1 MSVMARAEALANA
14 GREGEAHA
22 LVAAAVAAG
31 DSEALMATA
40 AWKLFGVDGPR
51 DPAAAKALLT
61 RAADGG
67 HLPALTLLAR
77 INGNS
82 ACGPVDWDAA
92 TALLARAAA
101 EDAHSAA
108 EFALVR
114 NLDRPLPA
122 PEHLS
127 DSPDV
132 VRFAGLLTAA
142 ECDWLILAAEP
153 MIAPS
158 FVVDPRTGQPV
169 ADPVRRAGAA
179 SFGPLE
185 EDLAIRAIG
194 LRIAAAS
201 GTRIENV
208 EALAVLRYHPG
219 DEYRPHL
226 DTVPGLANQ
235 RAVTVLTYLNDGFDG
250 GATVFTETGLRV
262 EPRRGDA
269 IVFRTLNAA
278 GRPDARARHAGEA
291 VTRGTK
297 YLCSRWIRSAAHDI
311 WSEP

>member
-1 MSVMARAEALANA
+1 M
-14 GREGEAHA
+14 
-22 LVAAAVAAG
+22 
-31 DSEALMATA
+31 
-40 AWKLFGVDGPR
+40 
-51 DPAAAKALLT
+51 
-61 RAADGG
+61 
-67 HLPALTLLAR
+67 
-77 INGNS
+77 
-82 ACGPVDWDAA
+82 
-92 TALLARAAA
+92 
-101 EDAHSAA
+101 
-108 EFALVR
+108 
-114 NLDRPLPA
+114 
-122 PEHLS
+122 
-127 DSPDV
+127 